1 MKKLIVIP
9 LLALLVGCASF
20 STHVLRMEQTATT
33 LAYGSYLTWTNYL
46 LSTAAKPDLTPMQ
59 RMSLTA
65 ASNEVKQARLRF
77 AATVATIESM
87 RLSYR
92 SNSELKA
99 PLEAGLAS
107 MIDQGSN
114 IIWLVTFYRSAQ

>member
-20 STHVLRMEQTATT
+20 STHVLRTEQTAVT
-33 LAYGSYLTWTNYL
+33 LAYGGYIAWTNYL
-46 LSTAAKPDLTPMQ
+46 ATTAAKPDLTPQQ
-59 RMSLTA
+59 RMSLTT

-77 AATVATIESM
+77 AATVSTIEAM
-87 RLSYR
+87 RLSYET
-92 SNSELKA
+92 NAVLKQ
-99 PLEAGLAS
+99 PLEAGIAS

-114 IIWLVTFYRSAQ
+114 MVWLIKFYRSAQ

>member
-1 MKKLIVIP
+1 MKKLFIIP

-20 STHVLRMEQTATT
+20 SAHVFRTEQTAVT
-33 LAYGSYLTWTNYL
+33 LAYGSYIGWTNYL
-46 LSTAAKPDLTPMQ
+46 LTTAARTDLTPQQ
-59 RMSLTA
+59 RMSLTT

-77 AATVATIESM
+77 AATVSTIEAM
-87 RLSYR
+87 RLSFET
-92 SNSELKA
+92 NSVLKQ

-114 IIWLVTFYRSAQ
+114 IVWLIRFFQQ